1 MSATAVAE
9 IRIKGE
15 RKPHVTL
22 CGDCGQPIHR
32 TELLCEDC
40 RVSILTNDTE
50 EVG

>member
-22 CGDCGQPIHR
+22 CGDCGQPIRR
-32 TELLCEDC
+32 TELLCEEC
-40 RVSILTNDTE
+40 RVSILVEDVNEGD
-50 EVG
+50 